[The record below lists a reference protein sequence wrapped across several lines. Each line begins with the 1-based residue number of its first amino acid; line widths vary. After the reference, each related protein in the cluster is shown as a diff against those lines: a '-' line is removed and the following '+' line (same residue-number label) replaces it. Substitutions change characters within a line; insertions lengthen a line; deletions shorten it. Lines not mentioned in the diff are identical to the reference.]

1 MEIKILTILGARP
14 QFIKASILSRL
25 FSESPDFKE
34 IIIHT
39 GQHFDKNMSDVFFKE
54 MEIPHPEYQLNVGG
68 LSHGAMT
75 GRMME
80 EIESIALN
88 ETPNYILVYGDTN
101 STLAGALV
109 GSKLHLPV
117 IHIEAGLRSYN
128 KQMPEEINRVLTDHC
143 SSLLFCPNQK
153 AIDNLEKEGIA
164 HNNQTSIYNVGD
176 IMYDAALYYKAKA
189 QQKNTLSEIGLK
201 PNTYSLFT
209 CHRPENTENPEK
221 LKEIISAIQQL
232 AEEGNI
238 IVWPV
243 HPRLKEKIANQ
254 KLHSNI
260 LCISP
265 QGYLDMLNLTQHSN
279 LIFTDSGGLQKEAYF
294 FKKPCITLR
303 KETEW
308 VELVELGANELV
320 GSDSKLI
327 YDAFHK
333 AKPAILNS
341 SIYGDGDCGVKIIH
355 QIKVKY
361 ESR

>member
-34 IIIHT
+34 TIIHT

-54 MEIPHPEYQLNVGG
+54 MEIPHPEYQLNIGG

-80 EIESIALN
+80 EIEKIALK

-109 GSKLHLPV
+109 GSKLHIPV

-128 KQMPEEINRVLTDHC
+128 KQMPEEINRILTDHC

-153 AIDNLEKEGIA
+153 AIESLEKEGIV
-164 HNNQTSIYNVGD
+164 HNNQTGLYNVGD

-189 QQKNTLSEIGLK
+189 QQKNTLSELGLK
-201 PNTYSLFT
+201 PNTYCLFT
-209 CHRPENTENPEK
+209 CHRPENTEAPEK
-221 LKEIISAIQQL
+221 LNSILSAIEQL
-232 AEEGNI
+232 ANEGYK
-238 IVWPV
+238 IVWPI
-243 HPRLKEKIANQ
+243 HPRLTERIENK

-260 LCISP
+260 LRIPP
-265 QGYLDMLNLTQHSN
+265 QGYLDMLNLTQNSN
-279 LIFTDSGGLQKEAYF
+279 LVFTDSGGLQKEAYF
-294 FKKPCITLR
+294 FQKPCITLR
-303 KETEW
+303 EETEW
-308 VELVELGANELV
+308 MELVELGVNQLV
-320 GSDSKLI
+320 GSDSTLM
-327 YDAFHK
+327 YNAFHQE
-333 AKPAILNS
+333 KPNISDSNV
-341 SIYGDGDCGVKIIH
+341 YGDGDCGEKIIK
-355 QIKVKY
+355 QIKVKH
-361 ESR
+361 ESC